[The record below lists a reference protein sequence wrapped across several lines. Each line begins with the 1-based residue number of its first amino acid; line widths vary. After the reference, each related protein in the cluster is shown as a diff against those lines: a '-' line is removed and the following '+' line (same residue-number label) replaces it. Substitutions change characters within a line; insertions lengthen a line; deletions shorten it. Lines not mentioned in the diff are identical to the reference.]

1 MITKPVTDD
10 NKSFN
15 LHLSIFSVEI
25 EDMMVLTREEKE
37 RRVIDL
43 YNQGR
48 TYREIAKEARISP
61 RDIGH
66 ILRKIEQ
73 NSQRQQQ
80 EDSGKN
86 NGRAAEPLDKTT
98 QAYRLFSKG
107 KKPIEVAIELGL
119 DRTET
124 IRLYRDVWKLKRL
137 YTLNNVYEEIGEEI
151 RTFLKLYKIVKNQ
164 GMLGNLEGFVTVLK
178 SAAYDIPALQRQIER
193 LKNEVQSIQYQKQ
206 EYIIEVQKQSNRIV
220 DLKRLEQS
228 HTEACSRLQQDMRY
242 HINEKEQIIASV
254 EGFKR
259 SNKNYRK
266 IKGIAEEHIN
276 NFLSD
281 QKILVSAA
289 VHAAIEALRIHPNKH
304 RIICSNDGDYDGES
318 NTISDHSITVLSEL
332 ESNYSYDDNEVGD
345 VAIVSDTANTLYD
358 RIREWLVDKTITSVI
373 QMEQER
379 KRN

>member
-1 MITKPVTDD
+1 M
-10 NKSFN
+10 
-15 LHLSIFSVEI
+15 LSNSERERV
-25 EDMMVLTREEKE
+25 VLE
-37 RRVIDL
+37 L
-43 YNQGR
+43 YNQGKN
-48 TYREIAKEARISP
+48 TREIAKELRISF
-61 RDIGH
+61 RDIG
-66 ILRKIEQ
+66 IIVRKAKQ

-80 EDSGKN
+80 EDCGKN
-86 NGRAAEPLDKTT
+86 NGRAAEPLDKAT
-98 QAYRLFSKG
+98 QAYKLFAEG
-107 KKPIEVAIELGL
+107 KTPIQVAIELGL
-119 DRTET
+119 DRKET

-137 YTLNNVYEEIGEEI
+137 YTLNYVYEQIGEELKP
-151 RTFLKLYKIVKNQ
+151 FLKLYKIVKNQ
-164 GMLGNLEGFVTVLK
+164 GMLGNLEGFISILK

-193 LKNEVQSIQYQKQ
+193 LKNEVENIQCQKQ
-206 EYIIEVQKQSNRIV
+206 EANIELQKRSNRIV
-220 DLKRLEQS
+220 DLKKLEQS
-228 HTEACSRLQQDMRY
+228 HTEACSRLQQDIGY
-242 HINEKEQIIASV
+242 YINQKEQLIAFV

-259 SNKNYRK
+259 SNKKYSKVRA
-266 IKGIAEEHIN
+266 IVEEHIN

-332 ESNYSYDDNEVGD
+332 ESNYSHDENEIGD

-379 KRN
+379 KRY